1 MKYVPIKNS
10 ATLEIVQNNQISSF
24 SSFDSKVYRDPK
36 NQLSPRVYKVIRAEK
51 VLKLTLAFIWLSIM
65 LLSIVAFTIIYTNL
79 FPKILSRQNVGYLVM
94 FGITGLISFF
104 ACIKNL
110 IENSTWNHTIQRYRD
125 AVQAGDYVSSNA
137 FHLAYRRIVLKGVNL
152 TWILVFVLT
161 YYGLFSLIVYGLYV
175 SGAWTFGLDENG
187 KVISFVAINLNWK
200 EWLERAFGN
209 VNLFTIINFTIMG
222 SLIAAF
228 ITMKLIDKKRL
239 ADLDDF
245 LGEKSVE
252 LHNQIE
258 ASKKD
263 RNKMWF
269 RIYIVVVILTILLPL
284 ALILIA
290 FWKGILRR
298 KKKVIPVA

>member
-1 MKYVPIKNS
+1 MKYSPIRNS
-10 ATLEIVQNNQISSF
+10 ATLEIVQNNQIASF
-24 SSFDSKVYRDPK
+24 SSFDNKVYRDPK

-51 VLKLTLAFIWLSIM
+51 TLKLTLAIIWLFLMLVSII
-65 LLSIVAFTIIYTNL
+65 SFTVVYTNILPML
-79 FPKILSRQNVGYLVM
+79 FTRENVGYLVL
-94 FGITGLISFF
+94 FGLVAIVSFF

-125 AVQAGDYVSSNA
+125 AVQVGDYTSSNT

-152 TWILVFVLT
+152 TWMLVFVLT
-161 YYGLFSLIVYGLYV
+161 YYGLFTLIVYGLFV
-175 SGAWTFGLDENG
+175 SGTWTFGIDKET
-187 KVISFVAINLNWK
+187 KIVSVIAINLDWK
-200 EWLERAFGN
+200 SWLTKAFGN
-209 VNLFTIINFTIMG
+209 VNWFTIINVLIMG

-228 ITMKLIDKKRL
+228 VTMKLIDKKRL

-258 ASKKD
+258 TSKKD
-263 RNKMWF
+263 RNKMWMK
-269 RIYIVVVILTILLPL
+269 IYLVVVILTILLPL

-290 FWKGILRR
+290 IWKGILRR
-298 KKKVIPVA
+298 KKSVSI